1 MVVGART
8 AKEARV
14 WPPSALGRR
23 RVGAAVGRES
33 LGGLRRWGHYPG
45 VPGPGEVLLGRH
57 MRGPLGSTR
66 KRAARRSETGRRGAL
81 DARRGSG
88 YRSREDLSE
97 VLAAAPRG
105 ASGARAGARDEKLR
119 ARAEPFPWA
128 GRACAVTPAKSPA
141 RLRTASTEARVRAAV
156 YREAASGDGLG
167 LGDGCPH
174 GSGRLL
180 IPAEVR
186 PTDGACDVTCRGRA
200 RRSEPRPHERKVVT
214 TPRAML
220 QTWSFPLAQA
230 FGVLPVVGAT
240 GQFRTCPG
248 QGAHVK
254 DLTMGSS
261 AGHQRVSSDGGAHEP
276 RGPARR
282 ELRLQAKGAE
292 RKQSSFDGESTSGGP
307 VWPPTGWDERARA
320 RARRRSVSPRG
331 GDVDCRRGPASR

>member
-1 MVVGART
+1 MEALFRCART
-8 AKEARV
+8 WRGSPGKTHAR
-14 WPPSALGRR
+14 PTGT
-23 RVGAAVGRES
+23 
-33 LGGLRRWGHYPG
+33 
-45 VPGPGEVLLGRH
+45 
-57 MRGPLGSTR
+57 TR
-66 KRAARRSETGRRGAL
+66 KRAARRSETGPSGAL

-88 YRSREDLSE
+88 YRSRKICQKCW
-97 VLAAAPRG
+97 PRRLE
-105 ASGARAGARDEKLR
+105 ARAVRGPARVTRGLR

-180 IPAEVR
+180 IPAEIR

-200 RRSEPRPHERKVVT
+200 RRSEPRPHERKVVK

-248 QGAHVK
+248 QV
-254 DLTMGSS
+254 
-261 AGHQRVSSDGGAHEP
+261 R
-276 RGPARR
+276 
-282 ELRLQAKGAE
+282 
-292 RKQSSFDGESTSGGP
+292 TS
-307 VWPPTGWDERARA
+307 RI
-320 RARRRSVSPRG
+320 
-331 GDVDCRRGPASR
+331 